1 MTPLPIDCVIAVTY
15 QCNSRCRMCD
25 IWKLKDTRELA
36 AGDFRKLPATLRDI
50 NISGGEPFLRF
61 DLVKII
67 EVIRQACP
75 DAKLIISTNGMMPEL
90 IKQQTERILKI
101 VSDIGVAVSVDGL
114 GAIHDQMRGVPG
126 SFEKA
131 IATIKVLRQIG
142 LKNLRIAFTAG
153 AENISHLSK
162 VYDLARDLGV
172 EFTIAAAQSS
182 AIFFGGKQIVEEINS
197 KVAREQF
204 DYLVRQELKSWQ
216 PKKWL
221 RAYFAWGLS
230 NFIVQGKAPLPVY
243 AGRDFFFLDPFG
255 EIYPSVVHS
264 WSMGNLMKQTF
275 EEIWFSKQA
284 EEARQKIA
292 ALTTDVWMICTARTA
307 MQRHF
312 WKVGWWILR
321 NKTRY
326 LL

>member
-1 MTPLPIDCVIAVTY
+1 MTPLPIDCVIAITY
-15 QCNSRCRMCD
+15 QCNSRCKMCD
-25 IWKLKDTRELA
+25 IWKLKDEQELA
-36 AGDFRKLPATLRDI
+36 AGDFRKLPATLADI

-75 DAKLIISTNGMMPEL
+75 DAKLIISTNGMMTEL

-101 VSDIGVAVSVDGL
+101 VPDVGVAVSIDGID
-114 GAIHDQMRGVPG
+114 AMHDQMRGVPA

-131 IATIKVLRQIG
+131 IATIQTLQQIG
-142 LKNLRIAFTAG
+142 LRNLRLAFTAG

-182 AIFFGGKQIVEEINS
+182 PIFFGGKQITEEINQQAV
-197 KVAREQF
+197 KEQF

-221 RAYFAWGLS
+221 RAYFARGLS

-255 EIYPSVVHS
+255 EVYPSVVHS
-264 WSMGNLMKQTF
+264 WSMGNLIKQTF
-275 EEIWFSKQA
+275 EEIWFSAKA

-292 ALTTDVWMICTARTA
+292 ALSPDVWMICTARTA
-307 MQRHF
+307 MRRHF